1 MLRESWKNCLIRV
14 MGSKVWDVQELQTV
28 FNQNWKQGACSNEL
42 VNKMRAMKE
51 IHIVGKTSIHQ
62 GWIRSN
68 KTPGYKLWQV
78 KEEWRVSQ

>member
-1 MLRESWKNCLIRV
+1 MRESWKNCLLRV

-28 FNQNWKQGACSNEL
+28 FNENWRQGASTNEL
-42 VNKMRAMKE
+42 VNKMRSMKE
-51 IHIVGKTSIHQ
+51 IQIVGKTAIHQ
-62 GWIRSN
+62 GWIRTH